1 MHAARSSLRLD
12 FMIMV
17 ENRWGEFRM
26 NIGVDLVFT
35 SVSVVDEVVHCGLT
49 SLEFRS
55 MTFSTLSFLLS
66 EFGQFPGGTLH

>member
-1 MHAARSSLRLD
+1 
-12 FMIMV
+12 MV
-17 ENRWGEFRM
+17 ENTWGEFRM
-26 NIGVDLVFT
+26 NIGVNLVLT